1 VLCVRGIKVVHI
13 MDETHAVVH
22 PYTSPARIDQG
33 RLSYVATE
41 GKPLAE
47 KRVLA
52 GKKRLDAPAR
62 FGK

>member
-1 VLCVRGIKVVHI
+1 VHI
-13 MDETHAVVH
+13 MDETHVVVH